1 MRKIF
6 CAFLMLMVLNGCVSS
21 APEGYKQCPL
31 VTIKR
36 EDARLIQIVN
46 YQDNFEIELVGM
58 EGFCYY
64 DTRVKQEKAKI
75 TPIFVI
81 NKLRNT
87 DESDVQF
94 RWFTNTIKGPPAYLG
109 KKTYFVETSLKKDE
123 RRKEFKGAQVE
134 VKIPVDMMYEF
145 EIFAGLE
152 ISPRERKYNQRI
164 FDVELGYFEEETS
177 EPYSV
182 KVKEQPAIY
191 YEDGTPADPENLK
204 NIQNKSGE

>member
-1 MRKIF
+1 MRRIF
-6 CAFLMLMVLNGCVSS
+6 YAFLILFLASGCSS
-21 APEGYKQCPL
+21 SIPEGYRQCPL

-46 YQDNFEIELVGM
+46 YRDNFEVELIGF
-58 EGFCYY
+58 EGFCYF
-64 DTRVKQEKAKI
+64 DTRVKQEKARI
-75 TPIFVI
+75 TPIFVV

-94 RWFTNTIKGPPAYLG
+94 SWFTNTIKGPPAYLG
-109 KKTYFVETSLKKDE
+109 KKSYFVETSLQKGE

-152 ISPRERKYNQRI
+152 LSPKEKQYNQRF
-164 FDVELGYFEEETS
+164 FDVDLGYDESQTS
-177 EPYSV
+177 QEPYHV
-182 KVKEQPAIY
+182 NVKEYPATY
-191 YEDGTPADPENLK
+191 YEDGSVVEPENLRK
-204 NIQNKSGE
+204 

>member
-1 MRKIF
+1 MRRIF
-6 CAFLMLMVLNGCVSS
+6 YAVLMVLAIAGCTSS
-21 APEGYKQCPL
+21 IPEGYRQCPL

-46 YQDNFEIELVGM
+46 YQDNFEVELIGF
-58 EGFCYY
+58 EGFCYF

-75 TPIFVI
+75 TPIFVV

-94 RWFTNTIKGPPAYLG
+94 SWFTNTIKGPPAYLG
-109 KKTYFVETSLKKDE
+109 KKTYFVETSLQKDE
-123 RRKEFKGAQVE
+123 QRKEFKGAQVE

-152 ISPRERKYNQRI
+152 LSPKEKKYNQRL
-164 FDVELGYFEEETS
+164 FDVDLGYYENQS
-177 EPYSV
+177 SLEPYHV
-182 KVKEQPAIY
+182 KIREYPTEY
-191 YEDGTPADPENLK
+191 YEDGSVAEPENLRK
-204 NIQNKSGE
+204 

>member
-1 MRKIF
+1 MRRIF
-6 CAFLMLMVLNGCVSS
+6 YAFLMLFLASGCSS
-21 APEGYKQCPL
+21 SIPEGYRQCPL

-46 YQDNFEIELVGM
+46 YRDNFEVELIGF
-58 EGFCYY
+58 EGFCYF
-64 DTRVKQEKAKI
+64 DTRVKQEKARI
-75 TPIFVI
+75 TPIFVV

-94 RWFTNTIKGPPAYLG
+94 SWFTNTIKGPPAYLG
-109 KKTYFVETSLKKDE
+109 KKSYFVETSLAKGE

-152 ISPRERKYNQRI
+152 LSPKEKQYNQRF
-164 FDVELGYFEEETS
+164 FDVDLGYDESQTS
-177 EPYSV
+177 QEPYHV
-182 KVKEQPAIY
+182 NVKEYPATY
-191 YEDGTPADPENLK
+191 YEDGSVVEPENLRK
-204 NIQNKSGE
+204 